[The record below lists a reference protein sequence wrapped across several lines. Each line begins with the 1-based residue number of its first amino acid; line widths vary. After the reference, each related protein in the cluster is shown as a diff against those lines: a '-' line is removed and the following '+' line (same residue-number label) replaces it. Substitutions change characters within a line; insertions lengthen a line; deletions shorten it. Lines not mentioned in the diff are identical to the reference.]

1 MHLLPPHPLNL
12 LVAGAAVPPW
22 LWPTQSLECRA
33 HRPQVTTNCKH
44 GRCRRRA
51 VNIITQQSSLVS
63 CVITYSYYCCCCR
76 LGYLVIVTAMLVADG
91 QERVDRVEGAAS
103 VAIGRWI
110 GAWIAKHTPGKR
122 WWVAVCTIT
131 ISIRCCCCLVGKFR

>member
-1 MHLLPPHPLNL
+1 
-12 LVAGAAVPPW
+12 
-22 LWPTQSLECRA
+22 
-33 HRPQVTTNCKH
+33 
-44 GRCRRRA
+44 
-51 VNIITQQSSLVS
+51 
-63 CVITYSYYCCCCR
+63 
-76 LGYLVIVTAMLVADG
+76 MLVADG

-131 ISIRCCCCLVGKFR
+131 ISIRCFFEVAHMLAGLGYI